1 MPIKKIGKYY
11 LMESQNFNRPSRD
24 QLYISIARLI
34 ATRGT
39 CMRAK
44 VGCVICR
51 DNRIISTGY
60 NGPPKG
66 TPHCSPKICNINVHC
81 ERAIHAEANAISFAA
96 KEGIEHGLFS
106 TIKATSN
113 EKANEKFPDNCSS
126 RAQLSGGLSRCIKL
140 CCCLSG

>member
-1 MPIKKIGKYY
+1 
-11 LMESQNFNRPSRD
+11 MEFQNSNRPSRD

-96 KEGIEHGLFS
+96 KEGISTNGATLYCTHSPCSNCAKLIIQAGILRVVYETLYDDKGLNLL
-106 TIKATSN
+106 N
-113 EKANEKFPDNCSS
+113 EAGIEICKYEDN
-126 RAQLSGGLSRCIKL
+126 I
-140 CCCLSG
+140 